1 MPTTVNVMSQVM
13 HSAVIGAP
21 VPKVG
26 DGVTIC
32 HWTDRSVGTIMEVIS
47 HEHITF
53 TEDETVADKSK
64 GELQMGHQDWIHT
77 PRPEGLRIHAKRHS
91 NGKWYIAS
99 LGKHGRY
106 TVSVKSTPVAIGRRD
121 YYHDWSF

>member
-1 MPTTVNVMSQVM
+1 MPTANVMSQVM

-21 VPKVG
+21 DPKVG

-32 HWTDRSVGTIMEVIS
+32 HWTDRSVGTIVSVITPD
-47 HEHITF
+47 HIVY
-53 TEDETVADKSK
+53 TEDDTVADKSK
-64 GELQMGHQDWIHT
+64 GELPMGHQEWINT
-77 PRPEGLRIHAKRHS
+77 PRPEGMRVHALRHK
-91 NGKWYIAS
+91 NGKWYIARV
-99 LGKHGRY
+99 GANGRY